1 VYNALLKELIISDR
15 AAYRNF
21 LRMTVECFET
31 LAVKVEPII
40 GKQDT
45 WYRKAIPVEER
56 LALTLRYL
64 ATGRPSWQFIN

>member
-1 VYNALLKELIISDR
+1 
-15 AAYRNF
+15 
-21 LRMTVECFET
+21 MTVECCET
-31 LAVKVEPII
+31 LAVKVGPII

-56 LALTLRYL
+56 LTLTLRYL